1 MPLAAF
7 RRHNQHDELAQ
18 LAESHFQH
26 DLTLDDRE
34 VLKGAAKTI
43 SWHASLGSI
52 VGLGLGCFLAYRV
65 RGLRKNWFNE
75 FRTSDKP
82 KQVIFHSGK
91 TCKSYLICSSFTD
104 SNQADNTLK
113 VDVPDVTS
121 RLAPSPLGDF
131 AAYFFLGMGGLF
143 LGGETGF
150 LTGTSI
156 AARRV
161 RADTDRRKRVEDAYR
176 AFKIDLLRK
185 QTKDLEQGGAVW

>member
-1 MPLAAF
+1 MSLAAF

-26 DLTLDDRE
+26 DLTTDDRK

-65 RGLRKNWFNE
+65 RGLRRSWFNE
-75 FRTSDKP
+75 FRTSDQP
-82 KQVIFHSGK
+82 KQVIFQSGK
-91 TCKSYLICSSFTD
+91 TL
-104 SNQADNTLK
+104 
-113 VDVPDVTS
+113 DVPDVTS
-121 RLAPSPLGDF
+121 KLAPSPVGDF

-150 LTGTSI
+150 LTGSSI

-161 RADTDRRKRVEDAYR
+161 RADAERRKRVEDAYR
-176 AFKIDLLRK
+176 AFKIDLLQK
-185 QTKDLEQGGAVW
+185 EVKALQQGGAVW